1 MTMQTNP
8 NVRTRL
14 LDPTSFHALEL
25 APELV
30 LGTVTACSA
39 MRLKMTLHFG
49 QRGVL
54 AAQFLVARQ
63 SRTEIVSS
71 RR

>member
-8 NVRTRL
+8 NVRTWL
-14 LDPTSFHALEL
+14 LDPSSFHALEL

-30 LGTVTACSA
+30 LATVMVCSA
-39 MRLKMTLHFG
+39 MRLKMTLRFG
-49 QRGVL
+49 QRGVP
-54 AAQFLVARQ
+54 AAQFHVARQ
-63 SRTEIVSS
+63 SHTEIVSS